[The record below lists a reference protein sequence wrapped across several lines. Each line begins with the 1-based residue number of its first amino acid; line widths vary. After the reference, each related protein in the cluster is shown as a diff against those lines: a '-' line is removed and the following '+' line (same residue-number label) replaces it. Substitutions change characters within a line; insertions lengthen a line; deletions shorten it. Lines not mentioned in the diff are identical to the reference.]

1 MIRVILDHNFVRTIV
16 TGDAP
21 VNYWPISFPVH
32 RNSPVSLWLSWL
44 VPVPFSI
51 LKWHLEFN
59 SKWYTLINPL
69 HRDDSPEHS
78 IPSPTNPGLQTH
90 RRPPNTSSTHWP
102 LGWHFWGHFSLPTK
116 EVNHDYSWDQL
127 HKAIVMQLE
136 IFSHQ
141 RALSLVTS
149 RSHNI

>member
-1 MIRVILDHNFVRTIV
+1 MFRVILGTRRVLWDR
-16 TGDAP
+16 
-21 VNYWPISFPVH
+21 YWRRKRRKQSQNL
-32 RNSPVSLWLSWL
+32 RSLWLIWL
-44 VPVPFSI
+44 VPVPFSF
-51 LKWHLEFN
+51 LNWHLEFN

-69 HRDDSPEHS
+69 QRDDSPEHS

-127 HKAIVMQLE
+127 HKSIVMQLE

-149 RSHNI
+149 RSHDI

>member
-127 HKAIVMQLE
+127 HKSIAMQLE